1 MIKKE
6 YQSTT
11 EAYYI
16 ISPKLE
22 GGLTK
27 AKFAP
32 KGEAIASFRI
42 SVCKIEVLN
51 EGLERSFHA

>member
-1 MIKKE
+1 MIKEE

-16 ISPKLE
+16 TSPKLE
-22 GGLTK
+22 GGLTE

-32 KGEAIASFRI
+32 KGEAVASF
-42 SVCKIEVLN
+42 KINVWKTEVLN